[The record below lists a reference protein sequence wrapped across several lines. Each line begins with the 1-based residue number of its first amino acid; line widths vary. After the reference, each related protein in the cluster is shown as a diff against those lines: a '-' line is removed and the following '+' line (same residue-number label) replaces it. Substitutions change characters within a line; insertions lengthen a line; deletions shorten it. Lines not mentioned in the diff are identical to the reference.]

1 MKFVVLDDFPAWIVY
16 IPALFVLCA
25 FLVVLALLRRTYQ
38 AAEADSRAARR
49 LVRWRP
55 QLWIVTIAAAIG
67 VWFMASSMFFRFH
80 AIGFDPLHLE
90 LYYLWPQPSEV
101 IDMSEVVDVKL
112 SRGTRTCGH
121 LEVATRHQ
129 LYVSV
134 NFKKCDRAKE
144 LLEELPLERKLS

>member
-16 IPALFVLCA
+16 VPALFFLCA
-25 FLVVLALLRRTYQ
+25 FLVLLGLLMRTYQ
-38 AAEADSRAARR
+38 LADADSRLARR
-49 LVRWRP
+49 FVRWRP

-67 VWFMASSMFFRFH
+67 VWFMAWSMFFQFH

-90 LYYLWPQPSEV
+90 LHYLWPQPSVV
-101 IDMSEVVDVKL
+101 IDRSAVVDVKL
-112 SRGTRTCGH
+112 SRGGRTCGH
-121 LEVATRHQ
+121 LEIATRSH

-144 LLEELPLERKLS
+144 LLEEMPQGRNLF